1 VTLRERIADWI
12 SGGALTWMKL
22 DIELREENRV
32 MWRDRSFDRNR
43 MIGKMAVALRAIADC
58 ETPSA
63 NATVRRMARI
73 AREATE

>member
-1 VTLRERIADWI
+1 MNLRERIADLI
-12 SGGALTWMKL
+12 SGGALTWMKF

-43 MIGKMAVALRAIADC
+43 TIGKMAVALRAIADC
-58 ETPSA
+58 ETPNA

-73 AREATE
+73 ARGEM